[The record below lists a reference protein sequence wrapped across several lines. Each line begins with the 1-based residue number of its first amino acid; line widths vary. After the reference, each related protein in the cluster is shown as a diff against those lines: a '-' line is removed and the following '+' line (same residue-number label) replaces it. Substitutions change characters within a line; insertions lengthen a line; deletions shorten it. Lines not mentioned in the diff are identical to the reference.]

1 MDSRI
6 LVTGATGFLGKRLV
20 TKLRS
25 MNLNVVAADLQTT
38 EEIVSLDVRD
48 KESVN
53 SVLESSK
60 PEVVVHLA
68 AINGNN
74 PIFDRPYDLYF
85 NNIYG
90 TLNICEAATRFGVRK
105 IVFPSSTSIYGNV
118 QHDDLPISEMT
129 RTQPLTPYATSKVC
143 EEMLVRDYARRTNT
157 KVIVFRF
164 SIIYGP
170 EQKHANVIEQF
181 MRKAISGD
189 PIELLGDGSHTRE
202 FLYVDDAIDALVA
215 GTNASSLPYDTF
227 LISTGKP
234 IKLKQLAEKI
244 SLMVDHVLIQSTG
257 PGQIFS
263 QHYDV
268 SRAITNLNWKPR
280 VPLDDGLSLMLE
292 WVRGLN

>member
-1 MDSRI
+1 
-6 LVTGATGFLGKRLV
+6 
-20 TKLRS
+20 
-25 MNLNVVAADLQTT
+25 MNLNVVAADLQAKD
-38 EEIVSLDVRD
+38 EIVSLDVRD

-53 SVLESSK
+53 AVFASSM

-68 AINGNN
+68 AINDNN
-74 PIFDRPYDLYF
+74 PNFDRPYDLYV
-85 NNIYG
+85 NNIHG

-118 QHDDLPISEMT
+118 HDDDLPISEMT

-157 KVIVFRF
+157 KAIVFRF

-181 MRKAISGD
+181 MQKAINSN

-202 FLYVDDAIDALVA
+202 FLYVEDAIDALVA
-215 GTNASSLPYDTF
+215 GTNVSNLSCDTF

-234 IKLKQLAEKI
+234 IKLRELAEKI
-244 SLMVDHVLIQSTG
+244 SLMIDHVPIQNTG
-257 PGQIFS
+257 SGRVFS

-268 SRAITNLNWKPR
+268 SRAMTNLNWKPK

-292 WVRGLN
+292 WVRCPK